1 MANII
6 LVALF
11 PLIFLIALGYVLK
24 RFRFLEDKFWHGAEK
39 LNYYLLFPVMLFLG
53 LAHAEIQASEIRHMM
68 LGAGLT
74 LLIAVCLL
82 YILKALYGTA
92 ATRFG
97 VYMQGMV
104 RFNTYIGLALSASLF
119 YQQGM
124 ALFAILLVFC
134 IPLVNIL
141 SVLALT
147 NSEGMRLQS
156 ILLSL
161 LKNPLILGCIAGG
174 VFNLLNLR
182 LWIGFENYLKQIAI
196 SSLPLGL
203 MCIGAALQ
211 FQGLRKDLRTL
222 LLNTFGRLLL
232 MPMIAL
238 ATCLALNLPAL
249 HTQILVMFFALP
261 TASSAYIL
269 TKVLGGDSQLMA
281 SVISLQT
288 VCAAFSLPLILWW
301 VM

>member
-1 MANII
+1 
-6 LVALF
+6 
-11 PLIFLIALGYVLK
+11 
-24 RFRFLEDKFWHGAEK
+24 
-39 LNYYLLFPVMLFLG
+39 
-53 LAHAEIQASEIRHMM
+53 
-68 LGAGLT
+68 
-74 LLIAVCLL
+74 
-82 YILKALYGTA
+82 
-92 ATRFG
+92 
-97 VYMQGMV
+97 
-104 RFNTYIGLALSASLF
+104 
-119 YQQGM
+119 
-124 ALFAILLVFC
+124 
-134 IPLVNIL
+134 
-141 SVLALT
+141 
-147 NSEGMRLQS
+147 
-156 ILLSL
+156 
-161 LKNPLILGCIAGG
+161 
-174 VFNLLNLR
+174 
-182 LWIGFENYLKQIAI
+182 
-196 SSLPLGL
+196 

>member
-92 ATRFG
+92 AARFG

-119 YQQGM
+119 ISRVWRCL
-124 ALFAILLVFC
+124 LFCWCFAF
-134 IPLVNIL
+134 
-141 SVLALT
+141 
-147 NSEGMRLQS
+147 
-156 ILLSL
+156 
-161 LKNPLILGCIAGG
+161 
-174 VFNLLNLR
+174 
-182 LWIGFENYLKQIAI
+182 LW
-196 SSLPLGL
+196 S
-203 MCIGAALQ
+203 MCFRFWPDQ
-211 FQGLRKDLRTL
+211 FRRD
-222 LLNTFGRLLL
+222 
-232 MPMIAL
+232 AL
-238 ATCLALNLPAL
+238 AIHPVIIIEKSLNFRLYCRRG
-249 HTQILVMFFALP
+249 V
-261 TASSAYIL
+261 
-269 TKVLGGDSQLMA
+269 
-281 SVISLQT
+281 
-288 VCAAFSLPLILWW
+288 
-301 VM
+301 